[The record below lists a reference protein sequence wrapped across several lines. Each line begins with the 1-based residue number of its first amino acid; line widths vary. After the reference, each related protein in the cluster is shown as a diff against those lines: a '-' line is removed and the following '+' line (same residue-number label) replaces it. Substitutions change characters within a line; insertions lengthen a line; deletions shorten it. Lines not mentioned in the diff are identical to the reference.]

1 MTVFDTAI
9 ASLFTDDN
17 LSKIGAWRKFGEE
30 DFRPLRIMR
39 VQPQNVFD
47 IGNTKLIQDMVLF
60 DILAS
65 DAIGISEGDDV
76 ELDQQLHRVQAP
88 PILML
93 DGRIVRLDV
102 VAI

>member
-17 LSKIGAWRKFGEE
+17 LSKIGAWRKHGEE

-39 VQPQNVFD
+39 VQPQNIFD
-47 IGNTKLIQDMVLF
+47 IGNTKLLQDAVLF
-60 DILAS
+60 DVLAS
-65 DAIGISEGDDV
+65 DAMEICEGDDV
-76 ELDQQLHRVQAP
+76 ELDQQIHRVQAP

-93 DGRIVRLDV
+93 DGRILRLDV

>member
-9 ASLFTDDN
+9 VSLFADDN
-17 LSKIGAWRKFGEE
+17 LSKIGAWRKHGEE

-39 VQPQNVFD
+39 VQPQNIFD
-47 IGNTKLIQDMVLF
+47 IGNTKLLQDAVLF
-60 DILAS
+60 DVLAS
-65 DAIGISEGDDV
+65 DAMGICEGDDI
-76 ELDQQLHRVQAP
+76 ELDQKLHRVQAP

-93 DGRIVRLDV
+93 DGRILRLDV